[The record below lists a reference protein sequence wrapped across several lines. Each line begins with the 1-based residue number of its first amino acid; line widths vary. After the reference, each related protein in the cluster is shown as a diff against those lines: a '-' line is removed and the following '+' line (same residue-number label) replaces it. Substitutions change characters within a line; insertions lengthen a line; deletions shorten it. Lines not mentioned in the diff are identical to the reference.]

1 MANPLKLLKLKPKGF
16 QFILDTPVN
25 APPAKVWKALM
36 NIDGWFYFKGSPMH
50 ENVRQTIDPKI
61 GGVFKFEKRDG
72 SVSML
77 NGFVSHIEPNKLLR
91 INGPMGASHLP
102 ICTVMI
108 FELVPKNGGKTTLLR
123 FCQRTF
129 GNMTADLEKN
139 FKGGWKQLMPQLK
152 ALAEKK
158 R

>member
-1 MANPLKLLKLKPKGF
+1 MANPLKLHKLKARGF
-16 QFILDTPVN
+16 QFIIDTPVN

-50 ENVRQTIDPKI
+50 ANATQTLDPKI

-77 NGFVSHIEPNKLLR
+77 NGFVSHLEPGKLLR
-91 INGPMGASHLP
+91 INGPMGMSHLP
-102 ICTVMI
+102 VSNAMI
-108 FELVPKNGGKTTLLR
+108 FELQPKNGGKTTLLR
-123 FCQRTF
+123 FCQRAF
-129 GNMTADLEKN
+129 GYMTADIEKN
-139 FKGGWKQLMPQLK
+139 FKGGWKTLFPQLK